1 MRTSIDAAVTHTV
14 LRCAAI
20 VLCVAMCQV
29 ALAHETGTGGA
40 PTDRIGKTEAAAKKD
55 YSQKLICTRENVTG
69 SNLRRKVCRTQA
81 QIDRDKE
88 ASDQLM
94 HDINVHAGKAGQPQ

>member
-1 MRTSIDAAVTHTV
+1 MRIPIDAAVTHTV
-14 LRCAAI
+14 LRVAAI

-40 PTDRIGKTEAAAKKD
+40 PTDPIGKTEAAAKKD
-55 YSQKLICTRENVTG
+55 YSQKLICKSEHVTG

-81 QIDRDKE
+81 QIDADKE
-88 ASDQLM
+88 ASDQLL
-94 HDINVHAGKAGQPQ
+94 HDMNTHAGKAGQPQ